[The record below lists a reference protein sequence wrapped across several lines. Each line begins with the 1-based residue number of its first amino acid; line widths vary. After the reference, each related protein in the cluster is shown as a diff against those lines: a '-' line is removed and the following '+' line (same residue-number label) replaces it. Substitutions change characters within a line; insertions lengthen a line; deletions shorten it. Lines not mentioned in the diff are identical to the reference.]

1 MVYTTGQ
8 WECFNFSLFLRF
20 SIIDMQV
27 KNIIIT
33 GASGGIGRATALE
46 LIKDPQNRL
55 FLISR
60 DKTKLNSIYDEIP
73 GDENRV
79 FLYQFDLV
87 SGDYKVLVDS
97 INEKLSGVDILIN
110 NAGAL
115 VNKAFAEIDNN
126 DFDRIVST
134 NFKGPFFLIQ
144 HLIPL
149 FNQSAHVVNI
159 SSMGGYQGSVKF
171 PGLSLYSSSKGALSI
186 LTECLALE
194 LGPLGV
200 SVNCLALGSVQTTML
215 EEAFPGYVA
224 QVTCNSMAEYIAQF
238 AVNGNKWLNGKILP
252 VSLSTP

>member
-1 MVYTTGQ
+1 MQ
-8 WECFNFSLFLRF
+8 LR
-20 SIIDMQV
+20 
-27 KNIIIT
+27 NIVIT
-33 GASGGIGRATALE
+33 GASGGIGRTTALE
-46 LIKDPQNRL
+46 FLKDPQNRL

-60 DKTKLNSIYDEIP
+60 DEIKLRSIYNEVP
-73 GDENRV
+73 GNENRV

-87 SGDYKVLVDS
+87 SGDYKKLVDS
-97 INEKLSGVDILIN
+97 INEKLGDIDILIN

-115 VNKAFAEIDNN
+115 VNKIFTEIDNS
-126 DFDRIVST
+126 DFDRVVNT

-144 HLIPL
+144 HLVPN
-149 FNQSAHVVNI
+149 FNKGAHILNI

-171 PGLSLYSSSKGALSI
+171 PGLSLYSSSKGALGI

-194 LGPLGV
+194 LSPIGV

-224 QVTCNSMAEYIAQF
+224 QVTSKSMAEYIAHF
-238 AVNGNKWLNGKILP
+238 AVNGHKWVNGKILP

>member
-1 MVYTTGQ
+1 
-8 WECFNFSLFLRF
+8 
-20 SIIDMQV
+20 MQV
-27 KNIIIT
+27 KNIVIT

-60 DKTKLNSIYDEIP
+60 DESKLSSIHNEIP
-73 GDENRV
+73 GDEHRV
-79 FLYQFDLV
+79 FLYPFDLV
-87 SGDYKVLVDS
+87 SGDYKNLVDS
-97 INEKLSGVDILIN
+97 INEKLGGIDILIN

-115 VNKAFAEIDNN
+115 VNKVFTEIDSS
-126 DFDRIVST
+126 DFDRIVNT

-144 HLIPL
+144 HLIPT
-149 FNQSAHVVNI
+149 FNTGAHILNI

-194 LGPLGV
+194 LNPIGV

-224 QVTCNSMAEYIAQF
+224 QVTCNSMAEYIAHF
-238 AVNGNKWLNGKILP
+238 AVNGHKWVNGKILP